1 MVYLLAFACTVGL
14 VAMLIPVARVAGL
27 VDYPGGRKLHGRPT
41 PLVGG
46 LAMGVACIGVLLRMR
61 GGFGTE
67 LDAYLWASLILLA
80 QGLLDDRYSLSPMIR
95 VAGQVLAASVVAIGD
110 GVRIESLGNL
120 FGLGSVHLGFLAV
133 PFTIFAIVGV
143 INAFNMIDGMDGLAG
158 SMILT
163 ESLLLLAASWWSG
176 YTALVP
182 EIMTFMAVTLGFLAW
197 NLRLPGREHAHV
209 FLGDAGSTWAG
220 FTVACIAILITQK
233 TQGDLAP
240 MTAIWMLAVPV
251 FDTIRL
257 MLRRRIQG
265 RSFFDCGNEHL
276 HHLLLGRGFSVNTT
290 VGLIAGMALGF
301 GLFGLCLDRLHLPE
315 VISTVCAFAAFC
327 VFYAGARLLAG
338 PAARE
343 SAEGD
348 LSRPGSS
355 RREAG

>member
-27 VDYPGGRKLHGRPT
+27 VDHPGGRKLHGRPT

-46 LAMGVACIGVLLRMR
+46 LAMGAICIGFLLRMR

-80 QGLLDDRYSLSPMIR
+80 QGLLDDRHSLGPLIR

-120 FGLGSVHLGFLAV
+120 FGFGTVHLGFLAV
-133 PFTIFAIVGV
+133 PFTIFAIVGL
-143 INAFNMIDGMDGLAG
+143 INAFNMIDGLDGLAG

-163 ESLLLLAASWWSG
+163 ASLLLLAASWWSG
-176 YTALVP
+176 YTVLVP

-220 FTVACIAILITQK
+220 FTVACLAILITQN
-233 TQGDLAP
+233 TQGELAP

-257 MLRRRIQG
+257 ILRRRGQG
-265 RSFFDCGNEHL
+265 RSIFDCGNEHL
-276 HHLLLGRGFSVNTT
+276 HHLLLACGYSVNATIVIMT
-290 VGLIAGMALGF
+290 AAGLGL
-301 GLFGLCLDRLHLPE
+301 GLFGLWLDRLHLPE
-315 VISTVCAFAAFC
+315 VISTVCGAAAF
-327 VFYAGARLLAG
+327 VLFNMGARGLARHQ
-338 PAARE
+338 PE
-343 SAEGD
+343 SAE
-348 LSRPGSS
+348 
-355 RREAG
+355 